1 MECEWEEGSWVM
13 TRSYGCVMWV
23 CMSLSVE
30 NKIKKS
36 IQLATA
42 PFDTFASLI
51 QTFGIYE
58 RYFIYVLP
66 YLGAN

>member
-1 MECEWEEGSWVM
+1 
-13 TRSYGCVMWV
+13 
-23 CMSLSVE
+23 MSLSVE
-30 NKIKKS
+30 NKILKKS

-42 PFDTFASLI
+42 PFDTFGSLI